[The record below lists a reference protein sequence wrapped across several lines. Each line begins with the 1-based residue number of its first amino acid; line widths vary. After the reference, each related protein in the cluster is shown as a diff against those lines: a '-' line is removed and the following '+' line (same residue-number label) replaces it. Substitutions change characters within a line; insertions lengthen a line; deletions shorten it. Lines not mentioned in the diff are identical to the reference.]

1 MDFSCFM
8 SMDKNI
14 VFVSICDRFKELA
27 IKRINQQEV
36 IYIKQLRLD
45 RTFYAA
51 INKNTNIVFIVRR
64 RQ

>member
-1 MDFSCFM
+1 M
-8 SMDKNI
+8 SMNKNI